1 MILDRD
7 TLKAFF
13 KQGSKPTEKNFSDL
27 IDSMYN
33 KKDDD
38 VLSEYIENT
47 AITNDVFAEIKNSTK
62 DGFSFINAQNNSVLM
77 NISAIGN
84 VAIGKTEAKY
94 KLDVNGT
101 ISSPSR
107 AGSYI
112 DPKINSNEILAD
124 GKWHQILTNLD
135 GLNIFEVTASAKGDK
150 GKGEYAL
157 LHAVAMSA
165 YGKSK
170 NKIIQH
176 SARYKGLFHNICLRW
191 TGSTNSYNLEIRTS
205 KNFGNNEIIHY
216 FITKIIS
223 END

>member
-13 KQGSKPTEKNFSDL
+13 KQGNKPTEKNFSDL

-38 VLSEYIENT
+38 VLSEYMDNT
-47 AITNDVFAEIKNSTK
+47 TATNDVFAEIKNSTK
-62 DGFSFINAQNNSVLM
+62 DGFSFINAQNNNVLM

-84 VAIGKTEAKY
+84 IAIGKTEAKY
-94 KLDVNGT
+94 KLDVDGT
-101 ISSPSR
+101 IASPSR
-107 AGSYI
+107 VGSYVDSKI
-112 DPKINSNEILAD
+112 DSKTILAD

-135 GLNIFEVTASAKGDK
+135 GLNIFEITASAKGAK
-150 GKGEYAL
+150 GRGEYAL
-157 LHAVAMSA
+157 LHAIAMSA
-165 YGKSK
+165 YGNSK

-191 TGSTNSYNLEIRTS
+191 TGTTNSYNLEIRTS
-205 KNFGNNEIIHY
+205 KSLGANALIQY

>member
-13 KQGSKPTEKNFSDL
+13 KQGNKPTQQNFSDL

-47 AITNDVFAEIKNSTK
+47 TVTNDVFAEIKNSTK
-62 DGFSFINAQNNSVLM
+62 DGFSFINTQSNSVLM

-84 VAIGKTEAKY
+84 IAIGKTEAKY
-94 KLDVNGT
+94 KLDVEGT

-107 AGSYI
+107 AGSYT
-112 DPKINSNEILAD
+112 DPKVNPKGILAD
-124 GKWHQILTNLD
+124 GKWHQIITNLD
-135 GLNIFEVTASAKGDK
+135 GLNVFEITASAKGEK

-157 LHAVAMSA
+157 LHAIAMSA

-191 TGSTNSYNLEIRTS
+191 TGTTNSYNLEIRTN
-205 KNFGNNEIIHY
+205 KNLGTNAIIQF

-223 END
+223 ENE